1 MPRSIVP
8 IGHYAQVS
16 YTSAA
21 ETAAILDKAGVAFAP
36 PAAAPVTPE
45 EPLVVPALTPAAQR
59 A

>member
-1 MPRSIVP
+1 MP